1 MGAIFEKMGVL
12 VDKTRSFI
20 ENTTEEM
27 RKSNWPSRDQLFE
40 STLLVLIAL
49 VVATLYVSGIDQ
61 ILFRAIKFLTTFSI

>member
-1 MGAIFEKMGVL
+1 MGAIFEKMGAL

>member
-1 MGAIFEKMGVL
+1 MGAIFEKMGAL

-49 VVATLYVSGIDQ
+49 VVTTLYVSGIDQ